1 MTVVWGYTFPVV
13 KCAIQSCAD
22 LKAGLGLAS
31 VAHPTTPFMFLAL
44 RFAIAA
50 VLLGA
55 VSYRSLRAL
64 TRRQLGIGVLL
75 GLALGGSFVFQT
87 FGLQRTTASNAGF
100 LTGLYVILTPLFG
113 AAFLRRFPPMTTGVG
128 ALLAVGGL
136 LFIASPSGIGLGF
149 GEALVLFCA
158 ASAAIHILL
167 LGRFAGVA
175 PASALATVQLA
186 TIAVV
191 SGLASL
197 AGERVR
203 VPTESGVWIAILV
216 CALLASA
223 IAFFIQTGAQ
233 RFIPPARTAVIL
245 VMEAPFAA
253 LFGYLMLDERLGTRG
268 LIGAGLILA
277 GVLTAE
283 LFAPAREQ
291 L

>member
-1 MTVVWGYTFPVV
+1 
-13 KCAIQSCAD
+13 
-22 LKAGLGLAS
+22 
-31 VAHPTTPFMFLAL
+31 
-44 RFAIAA
+44 
-50 VLLGA
+50 
-55 VSYRSLRAL
+55 
-64 TRRQLGIGVLL
+64 
-75 GLALGGSFVFQT
+75 
-87 FGLQRTTASNAGF
+87 
-100 LTGLYVILTPLFG
+100 VILTPLFG
-113 AAFLRRFPPMTTGVG
+113 AAFLRRFPPVSTAAG

-136 LFIASPSGIGLGF
+136 LLIASPSGISLGF
-149 GEALVLFCA
+149 GDTLVLLCA

-167 LGRFAGVA
+167 LGRFAGIA
-175 PASALATVQLA
+175 PAAALATIQLA

-191 SGLASL
+191 SGIATLVA
-197 AGERVR
+197 EREPI
-203 VPTESGVWIAILV
+203 PTEGGIWIAIAI
-216 CALLASA
+216 CAVFATA

-283 LFAPAREQ
+283 LFAPAKER